1 MFKSI
6 IATLIELLKVK
17 PIASE
22 FEQYL
27 KDNKITGEENIREA
41 FVIYSDFKR
50 HHNYLISRGEY
61 SAAYWLRKTMAM

>member
-1 MFKSI
+1 MFT
-6 IATLIELLKVK
+6 TLIDFLKVK

-27 KDNKITGEENIREA
+27 KDNKITGDDKIQEA

-61 SAAYWLRKTMAM
+61 NAAYWLRKTMAM